1 MRTRSADDGTSLML
15 RRAERSPSAPPVLSR
30 HLVLPPENAQVEAP
44 SPAHQACNQALP
56 AASSTA
62 AAGPQRHLVIDT
74 LNYLTFFFPV
84 FEPAFRG
91 RPPWSLYAEM
101 QRRVCFFLEACALA
115 HWVPHFVIDSGQQS
129 DEVRAKWR
137 MRREREVAYGF
148 RPMPYNAGA
157 CKCAFTAC
165 KRCIA
170 CFLSDAC
177 PAVGG

>member
-1 MRTRSADDGTSLML
+1 M
-15 RRAERSPSAPPVLSR
+15 SR
-30 HLVLPPENAQVEAP
+30 HSGAQAASAQVQAA
-44 SPAHQACNQALP
+44 SPAHRPCDQALP
-56 AASSTA
+56 AASDLA
-62 AAGPQRHLVIDT
+62 APGPQRHLVIDA

-101 QRRVCFFLEACALA
+101 QRRVRFFLQACALA

-137 MRREREVAYGF
+137 MRREREVASGF

-157 CKCAFTAC
+157 
-165 KRCIA
+165 
-170 CFLSDAC
+170 
-177 PAVGG
+177 

>member
-1 MRTRSADDGTSLML
+1 MYIQHTVSTHGSRMRTRSADDSYRPSPTD
-15 RRAERSPSAPPVLSR
+15 AQRSPSAPPVVSR
-30 HLVLPPENAQVEAP
+30 H
-44 SPAHQACNQALP
+44 SPAADTR
-56 AASSTA
+56 STRTA
-62 AAGPQRHLVIDT
+62 APGPQRHLVIDA

-101 QRRVCFFLEACALA
+101 QRRVRFFLEACALA

-137 MRREREVAYGF
+137 MRREREVACGF

-157 CKCAFTAC
+157 
-165 KRCIA
+165 
-170 CFLSDAC
+170 
-177 PAVGG
+177 